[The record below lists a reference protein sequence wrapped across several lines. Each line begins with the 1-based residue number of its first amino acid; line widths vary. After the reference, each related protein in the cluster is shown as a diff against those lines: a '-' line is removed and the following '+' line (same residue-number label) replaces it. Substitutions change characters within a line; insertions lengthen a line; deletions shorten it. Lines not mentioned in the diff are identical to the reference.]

1 MNSNGSLQE
10 RIGNYRWT
18 ICALIFFATTVNYLD
33 RQVIGILKPLLK
45 TDLGI
50 GEAEYGYI
58 VTAFQ
63 MAYAAGMILAGR
75 VIDKIGTKIGYA
87 LSLIFWSIAA
97 MAHALAKGPV
107 GFGAAR
113 AFLGISEAGNFPAAI
128 KTVAEWFPKKERALA
143 TGIFNSGTNIGAII
157 APIVVPWLASK
168 WGWQMA
174 FIATGAIGF
183 IWLIFWFIFYEVPE
197 KQKRL
202 SSAELAYIKSDQESE
217 DKTSIPWL
225 TLLKYR
231 QTWAF
236 VVGKFLTDPIWW
248 FYLFWIPGWLHDV
261 RGLNIKSFGLPLVV
275 IYTATTVGS
284 IFGGWLS
291 SFMISRGVAV
301 YKSRRRAML
310 LFALLVIPIV
320 FTQTRGIT
328 LWSAIALISLAAA
341 CHQAWSANIFTTVSD
356 MFPRNAVASVTG
368 IGGMAGAVGGMLVA
382 ILAGNILEFWEKQ
395 GSIQTG
401 YLTLFII
408 AGTAYLIAWILFN
421 LIAKNMEPVVLDNN
435 ES

>member
-1 MNSNGSLQE
+1 MNSNVSFQE

-63 MAYAAGMILAGR
+63 MAYAIGMIVAGR
-75 VIDKIGTKIGYA
+75 IIDKIGTKIGYA
-87 LSLIFWSIAA
+87 LSLILWSIAA

-107 GFGAAR
+107 GFGIAR

-143 TGIFNSGTNIGAII
+143 TGIFNSGTNIGAIL
-157 APIVVPWLASK
+157 APIVVPWLAAK

-174 FIATGAIGF
+174 FIATGAVGF

-202 SSAELAYIKSDQESE
+202 SSTELAYIKSDQESE
-217 DKTSIPWL
+217 EKTSIPWL
-225 TLLKYR
+225 TLLQYR

-236 VVGKFLTDPIWW
+236 VIGKFLTDPIWW

-261 RGLNIKSFGLPLVV
+261 RGLDIKSFGLPLVV
-275 IYTATTVGS
+275 IYTATTIGS

-291 SFMISRGVAV
+291 SFMISRGIPV

-320 FTQTRGIT
+320 FTQTKGIT

-356 MFPRNAVASVTG
+356 MFPKNAVASVTG

-421 LIAKNMEPVVLDNN
+421 LIARKMEPVVINNN

>member
-261 RGLNIKSFGLPLVV
+261 RGLDIKSFGLPLVV